1 MSSPSPFQI
10 GREAGNNFGNA
21 FARVKDENAIERILS
36 EAMGSG
42 DPEALQ
48 GSITKIL
55 SQVSPERQG
64 PAMQV
69 LQNAYSNVQ
78 KRQDQSRLENQKKQE
93 QLRLE
98 NQGREAAQQGG
109 YTYGA
114 PPQVQAQQLKD
125 RSKNQRLSQ
134 YGLSSDQN
142 VPSNLSNAQNGTNPY
157 SGGIRSVQDGK
168 EENSQLLPNSGQSIF
183 KKLTDDQLVVASG
196 APDREVSE
204 PAKAELKRRADERGL
219 DQKKTDATR
228 KYHTEIS
235 QDILKEN
242 EKDAKNLVQSE
253 SALGLMENAI
263 TGKDLSFWSPDNLA
277 EITGIEAFRSPE
289 GALFKTAGKEFFLG
303 TLTSAGARPN
313 QFIEQQIVEML
324 PKIGRSTAAN
334 LSVSRAFRN
343 EIDLKKEKVRL
354 TRDLA
359 DELESKLGYVPRNI
373 GQIRDQKLKEYA
385 DKKQKE
391 LNNDLRAFKSI
402 EEKSKQ
408 SFMKV
413 DPGTPI
419 SKVVAKAILDQYD
432 KKDPDRA
439 KKAAK
444 QAEELGY
451 TF

>member
-1 MSSPSPFQI
+1 MSAPSPFDVSRAI
-10 GREAGNNFGNA
+10 ANNVGRGAQT
-21 FARVKDENAIERILS
+21 ARDENAIERILS
-36 EAMGSG
+36 QASQSG
-42 DPEALQ
+42 NPQVMQD
-48 GSITKIL
+48 SIGKIL

-64 PAMQV
+64 PALQY
-69 LQNAYSNVQ
+69 LQNTYANIQ
-78 KRQDQSRLENQKKQE
+78 QKQE
-93 QLRLE
+93 KAKAESL
-98 NQGREAAQQGG
+98 GKTAAQQAG

-114 PPQVQAQQLKD
+114 PPQVQAQQAKD
-125 RSKNQRLSQ
+125 KAKSGRLAQ
-134 YGLSSDQN
+134 YGLGGGQPQGQI
-142 VPSNLSNAQNGTNPY
+142 PSIVGAPVASNPNQPNPP
-157 SGGIRSVQDGK
+157 V
-168 EENSQLLPNSGQSIF
+168 LPTQSPF
-183 KKLTDDQLVVASG
+183 KNLTDDQLVIASG

-204 PAKAELKRRADERGL
+204 PAKEELKRRAAERDL
-219 DQKKTDATR
+219 EQKKSDSTR

-242 EKDAKNLVQSE
+242 EKDARNIVEAE

-263 TGKDLSFWSPDNLA
+263 AGKDLSFWSPDNLA
-277 EITGIEAFRSPE
+277 ELTGIEAFRSPE

-303 TLTSAGARPN
+303 TLTRAGARPN

-343 EIDLKKEKVRL
+343 EIDIKKEKIRL

-373 GQIRDQKLKEYA
+373 GQIRDEKLKEYA
-385 DKKQKE
+385 EWKQKE
-391 LNNDLRAFKSI
+391 LNNDLRAIKSI
-402 EEKSKQ
+402 EDKSKQ

-413 DPGTPI
+413 KSGTPV
-419 SKVVAKAILDQYD
+419 SKVVAKALLDQYD
-432 KKDPDRA
+432 KKDPERK

-451 TF
+451 VF